1 MNLAN
6 AIALAA
12 TLFKDTTDKGGSPY
26 ILHCL
31 FVMEAGR
38 DEDEKIAG
46 VLHDVVEDC
55 DGITLNT
62 LRDLHYPERAI
73 QMIDALTK
81 RKGETYKESI
91 KRVAQDEGATHLK
104 KRDLEHNTQ
113 PLRLKSLSKK
123 NMDKMEEY
131 FWAYTYLKQL

>member
-12 TLFKDTTDKGGSPY
+12 NMFKDITDKRGSPY

-38 DEDEKIAG
+38 NEDEKIAG
-46 VLHDVVEDC
+46 VLHDVVEDTS
-55 DGITLNT
+55 ITLMN
-62 LRDLHYPERAI
+62 LRQEGYSERSIALV
-73 QMIDALTK
+73 DALTK
-81 RKGETYKESI
+81 RKGETYRDSI

-104 KRDLEHNTQ
+104 KRDLEHNTSV
-113 PLRLKSLSKK
+113 LRLKSLSKK
-123 NMDKMEEY
+123 NMDKLEEY